1 MIVWEV
7 PIKTPN
13 GRKRAGRVIYIKRL
27 YKYKKNITSDKTY
40 DLFLDNKKHRK
51 LIKKIKRTGEIS
63 PSKKKYKKIKVEK
76 KIRYKIKVRRK
87 IEQ

>member
-1 MIVWEV
+1 MDKRWIYEKNGRLMIVWEV

-40 DLFLDNKKHRK
+40 D
-51 LIKKIKRTGEIS
+51 
-63 PSKKKYKKIKVEK
+63 
-76 KIRYKIKVRRK
+76 
-87 IEQ
+87 